1 MDSLIG
7 TSLGGY
13 TLIKFLGSGGMGAVY
28 LAEDPTIGQQVAI
41 KIVRSDEADLS
52 DASSAERAIERFK
65 QEARAVA
72 RLDHLHIL
80 PLYRYGEEET
90 SRGLQAYMVM
100 QYRPEG
106 SLWDWLR
113 RRAGIATSPIL
124 ASIPVLPPGLRSEW
138 PLMLDE
144 AGEYLRQAASA
155 LQYAHDHGIVHRD
168 IKPANFLLRIESGNT
183 VHLLLSDFGL
193 AKFFSSSSAT
203 STILGTPIYMAPEQF
218 DGIAEPASD
227 QYALAVMIYQFLAG
241 RPPFEGDPLRL
252 MHQHVEATPPPLR
265 SYVASLPTEVGD
277 VFARALAKNPKD
289 RYPSISA
296 FAQAFAQGRI
306 VQPNG
311 FVPPFSPPT
320 MVMEQRN
327 RRPPTAALPVSN
339 PEPLSSTVQMQGRQQ
354 FAQPLAAATASP
366 YDAPTVNSEPPKQVN
381 QSAFAPTVFP
391 NPSTQD
397 VMHTG
402 MKSYP
407 TPIASSSPLSPSDTV
422 PFLQQKVSRRSAVGW
437 IVGGVAAVGIAGGA
451 GLYFYKRNRLP
462 AHALHVLRGHTNA
475 VTSVNWSP
483 DGTQLVSGARDN
495 TARLWSGVSGQN
507 TLTYSGHSLAVL
519 TVAWS
524 PNGQLIASGSKDKSV
539 QVWDTTGAVHN
550 SFGNLA
556 GAVST
561 VMWLRNGLGL
571 FVGTL
576 YDGVHEFILS
586 SGRSVGQ
593 GSQTIVRSMA
603 LAPDGGYLAVGL
615 ESGVIAVTDLRV
627 THKTNQYYTG
637 HHGPVI
643 ALAWSKDSALLATGS
658 TDKTASI
665 WDVASTQTIKTL
677 PHPGSVTGVAWD
689 PHALTRLATSC
700 SDKSVS
706 LWDVN
711 NSTRTIYSG
720 HTDAVTAIA
729 WGANGL
735 ASGSADQTIIIW
747 QG

>member
-1 MDSLIG
+1 MDTLIG

-13 TLIKFLGSGGMGAVY
+13 KLIKFLGSGGMGAVY

-41 KIVRSDEADLS
+41 KIVRSDETDLS
-52 DASSAERAIERFK
+52 DTSSAVRAIDRFK

-90 SRGLQAYMVM
+90 SYGPQAYMVM

-113 RRAGIATSPIL
+113 RRAGVANSQAL
-124 ASIPVLPPGLRSEW
+124 ASTPILPPGLNSEW
-138 PLMLDE
+138 PLSLDE

-168 IKPANFLLRIESGNT
+168 IKPANFLLRIEPGNT
-183 VHLLLSDFGL
+183 IHLLLSDFGL

-241 RPPFEGDPLRL
+241 HPPFEGDPLRL
-252 MHQHVEATPPPLR
+252 MHQHVGATPPSLSLFVP
-265 SYVASLPTEVGD
+265 SLPVGIAD

-289 RYPSISA
+289 RYPSITA
-296 FAQAFAQGRI
+296 FAQAFVQGRRTHL
-306 VQPNG
+306 NS
-311 FVPPFSPPT
+311 FAPPFSLPT
-320 MVMEQRN
+320 MGKDQRN
-327 RRPPTAALPVSN
+327 HRPPTAALPLSN
-339 PEPLSSTVQMQGRQQ
+339 PEPLSMVHIQERQQ
-354 FAQPLAAATASP
+354 FAQPLASSP
-366 YDAPTVNSEPPKQVN
+366 YDAPTVNSAPSDQVN
-381 QSAFAPTVFP
+381 QASFAPTVFP
-391 NPSTQD
+391 NPITQD
-397 VMHTG
+397 AMQTG
-402 MKSYP
+402 RPSLP
-407 TPIASSSPLSPSDTV
+407 ASVTPSSPPSSPDAV
-422 PFLQQKVSRRSAVGW
+422 PFLQQRVSRRSAVGW
-437 IVGGVAAVGIAGGA
+437 IVGGVAAIGITGGA
-451 GLYFYKRNRLP
+451 GLYFYNRYHLP

-483 DGTQLVSGARDN
+483 DGTRLVSGARDN
-495 TARLWSGVSGQN
+495 TARLWSGASGQN
-507 TLTYSGHSLAVL
+507 TLTYSGHSAAVL

-524 PNGQLIASGSKDKSV
+524 PSGQLIASGSKDKTV
-539 QVWDTTGAVHN
+539 QVWDTGGAVHN
-550 SFGNLA
+550 SLGNLG

-561 VMWLRNGLGL
+561 LVWLHNGLGL

-576 YDGVHEFILS
+576 NDGVHEFILS
-586 SGRSVGQ
+586 SGRIVGK

-603 LAPDGGYLAVGL
+603 LSPDGSYLAVGL
-615 ESGVIAVTDLRV
+615 ESGMIAVTTMRG
-627 THKTNQYYTG
+627 THKTNQYYSG
-637 HHGPVI
+637 HRGPVI

-658 TDKTASI
+658 TDKAARI
-665 WDVASTQTIKTL
+665 WEVASTQTVNTL
-677 PHPGSVTGVAWD
+677 PHQGSVTGVAWD
-689 PHALTRLATSC
+689 PNSVARLATGC

-711 NSTRTIYSG
+711 SNTRTVYSG
-720 HTDAVTAIA
+720 HTDAVTSIS